1 MRKLILTLLVIPLV
15 IVLAT
20 KSPQA
25 TGHLVELLIAAGGK
39 LLDGVATFLSD
50 LLGGH

>member
-1 MRKLILTLLVIPLV
+1 MRKLILTLLVVPLV
-15 IVLAT
+15 IVIAT

-25 TGHLVELLIAAGGK
+25 TGHLVELIITAGAK
-39 LLDGVATFLSD
+39 VLDGVATFLGD